1 MQDKFQSSSDKNLT
15 SEGEEIEIQVEL
27 PEYEPLSESINSE
40 KVRKQQKE
48 VDEAQIN
55 IKYSQR

>member
-1 MQDKFQSSSDKNLT
+1 MQDEFQNSFEKQLSNED
-15 SEGEEIEIQVEL
+15 EEIEIQVEL

-55 IKYSQR
+55 VKYSQR